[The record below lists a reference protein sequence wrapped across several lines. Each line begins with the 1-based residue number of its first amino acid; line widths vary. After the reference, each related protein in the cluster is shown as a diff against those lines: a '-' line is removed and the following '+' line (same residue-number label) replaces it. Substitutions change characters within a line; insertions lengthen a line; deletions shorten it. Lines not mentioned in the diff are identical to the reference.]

1 MSMQFK
7 NITLNEVLIEF
18 RTIGKVTRVSAIDPI
33 TNTEVVT
40 VGDTSRGRKEL
51 ARVAEQKLRYVL
63 SRNVDKTSG

>member
-1 MSMQFK
+1 MQSK

-63 SRNVDKTSG
+63 SRNIDKTSG

>member
-1 MSMQFK
+1 MQFK